1 MLLDAFG
8 CIYTGGERYVARCF
22 GRDVLVDRGMLLDAL
37 GEMEI
42 VVTVQVKHKLNNNS
56 T

>member
-1 MLLDAFG
+1 MLLG
-8 CIYTGGERYVARCF
+8 
-22 GRDVLVDRGMLLDAL
+22 AL

-42 VVTVQVKHKLNNNS
+42 VVTVQVKQQFNIEEQFLMNLNAYGGC